1 MRHVAVSHDRAV
13 IAHLGRPAVFT
24 TPVDGH
30 KLADRGVVADL
41 HGGILA
47 FVFEIL
53 RNTGDHRTGEDPAV
67 FADAGAFHDRH
78 ITADPGAFADLH
90 ILVDDAE
97 RSTFTFGPVWHS
109 DVCMCGWIMGLF
121 AVI

>member
-1 MRHVAVSHDRAV
+1 MAHAGKYGIIAHDHVPSHLCVVAHDAVIANDAVVRHVAVSHDQAV

-53 RNTGDHRTGEDPAV
+53 RNTGDHRTG
-67 FADAGAFHDRH
+67 G
-78 ITADPGAFADLH
+78 
-90 ILVDDAE
+90 
-97 RSTFTFGPVWHS
+97 RSGSF
-109 DVCMCGWIMGLF
+109 CRCGRLP
-121 AVI
+121 